1 WLPFPPGSQKITEII
16 KKRYDKPYKKFGD
29 VPLLTKKLWFKEWKS
44 HFLID
49 DDDEEFFWKA
59 FKYRT
64 SKRFSQMM
72 SDIREGVD
80 TTHEWL
86 IPAYKKLLEKYW
98 ETDEK
103 WKNIR
108 KKARENRASL
118 LGGSVHCGG
127 SIPLSSTIERM
138 KKQLDRT
145 PTHEEVFKETHTLK
159 SDKSKWVDKRSQDTH
174 VRYSINR

>member
-1 WLPFPPGSQKITEII
+1 MCSLRNFWSNLFN
-16 KKRYDKPYKKFGD
+16 F
-29 VPLLTKKLWFKEWKS
+29 LLEFQS

-103 WKNIR
+103 
-108 KKARENRASL
+108 
-118 LGGSVHCGG
+118 
-127 SIPLSSTIERM
+127 
-138 KKQLDRT
+138 
-145 PTHEEVFKETHTLK
+145 
-159 SDKSKWVDKRSQDTH
+159 
-174 VRYSINR
+174 